1 MAKTYL
7 HIQGWALYHPKTR
20 SETIAGL
27 SIAVTSTSQN
37 IAIAPAAS
45 INTAMLAF
53 AVDIAAPVLSAET
66 VEILAEGL
74 SVELLE
80 AITGI
85 REVFTGGSEVDAI
98 VGETKALDI
107 SFGTA
112 VRNATRVAEGSA
124 GGTEA
129 LSVSIKPNR

>member
-1 MAKTYL
+1 MAM
-7 HIQGWALYHPKTR
+7 P
-20 SETIAGL
+20 
-27 SIAVTSTSQN
+27 
-37 IAIAPAAS
+37 
-45 INTAMLAF
+45 AF
-53 AVDIAAPVLSAET
+53 AVGIAAPVLSAET

-74 SVELLE
+74 SVELLK
-80 AITGI
+80 AVTGI

-112 VRNATRVAEGSA
+112 VRNATHGAEGSA

-129 LSVSIKPNR
+129 LSVSIKPDR